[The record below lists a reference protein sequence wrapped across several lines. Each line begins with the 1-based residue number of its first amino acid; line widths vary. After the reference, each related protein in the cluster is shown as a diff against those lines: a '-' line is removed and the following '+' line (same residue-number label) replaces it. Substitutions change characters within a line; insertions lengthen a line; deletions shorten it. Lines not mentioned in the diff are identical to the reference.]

1 MTLEVGAC
9 PIYNEDHGINIGYY
23 WQKGG
28 APSCILIS
36 EAAMQKLTDKTSVDN
51 IIVNCEKKAEP
62 SVTKQIKALAKTN
75 PAVLHLEIKSEMITL
90 PSHFP

>member
-1 MTLEVGAC
+1 
-9 PIYNEDHGINIGYY
+9 
-23 WQKGG
+23 
-28 APSCILIS
+28 
-36 EAAMQKLTDKTSVDN
+36 MQKLTDKTSVDN